1 MVLVLLFAGQQ
12 RRRRHK
18 EQTYGYSWGG
28 RGWDGFREW
37 YEICTS
43 PYVQWQVGVCCM
55 MQETQ
60 NWCSVMTQKGGL
72 GREVR
77 GQFRSRRDTCIPT
90 ADSCSC
96 MTDIITIL

>member
-1 MVLVLLFAGQQ
+1 
-12 RRRRHK
+12 
-18 EQTYGYSWGG
+18 
-28 RGWDGFREW
+28 
-37 YEICTS
+37 
-43 PYVQWQVGVCCM
+43 M

-72 GREVR
+72 GREVG

-96 MTDIITIL
+96 MADIITIL